1 MQPKLQMKLKY
12 TSKYLFSYVKHGKD
26 NIDAYKVTIER
37 RNETK
42 IEFSHIAELG
52 WFEGQVLQRNLRK
65 ALLKSSRNFVMENL
79 IDQ

>member
-1 MQPKLQMKLKY
+1 MLN
-12 TSKYLFSYVKHGKD
+12 TGKIIL
-26 NIDAYKVTIER
+26 NAYKVTIEG